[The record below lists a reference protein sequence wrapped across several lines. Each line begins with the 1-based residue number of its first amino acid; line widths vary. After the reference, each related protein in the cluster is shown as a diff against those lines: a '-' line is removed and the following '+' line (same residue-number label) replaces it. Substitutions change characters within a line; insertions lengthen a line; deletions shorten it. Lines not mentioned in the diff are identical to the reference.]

1 MARISTYQRD
11 TVVTK
16 RDKVIGTDFS
26 GSKTK
31 NFTLEDI
38 SGFLRNTN
46 AVGIATQFNFKF
58 VTDVRGVQTISF
70 DPLAA
75 GDTFNN
81 VTSFVLSK
89 FDDNNNNI
97 SEYLKTY
104 AGRQI
109 IIVKLDDYSNFGLF
123 DVASVVDHDSLSDY
137 LTVTVTNRTN
147 QGSFIADKYY
157 GLAIFA
163 GGDNDKHNSKTFT
176 SGTFY
181 TNGVL
186 NEEELEGKLMK
197 YFDFTHNLDKFP
209 SISVKQSSN
218 LLVAYT
224 SIKHI
229 NNNKVRVYFNGITSG
244 DVYAN

>member
-16 RDKVIGTDFS
+16 NDKVIGTDSS
-26 GSKTK
+26 GSITK
-31 NFTLEDI
+31 NFKLEDI
-38 SGFLRNTN
+38 AGFLSSTN

-58 VTDVRGVQTISF
+58 VTSNRSVQTISF

-75 GDTFNN
+75 GDTFDN

-89 FDDNNNNI
+89 FDAENNNV

-104 AGRQI
+104 ASKQI
-109 IIVKLDDYSNFGLF
+109 VIVRLDDYSNFGLF
-123 DVASVVDHDSLSDY
+123 DVASVADHASLSDY

-163 GGDNDKHNSKTFT
+163 EGDKH
-176 SGTFY
+176 Y
-181 TNGVL
+181 
-186 NEEELEGKLMK
+186 
-197 YFDFTHNLDKFP
+197 THNQGSASATWNVSHNLNKFP
-209 SISVKQSSN
+209 SATVVLSTGQKG
-218 LLVAYT
+218 Y
-224 SIKHI
+224 
-229 NNNKVRVYFNGITSG
+229 G
-244 DVYAN
+244 DVTYIDSNSLTVSFAGAETGKAYIN

>member
-16 RDKVIGTDFS
+16 NDKVIGTDSS
-26 GSKTK
+26 GSITK
-31 NFTLEDI
+31 NFKLEDI
-38 SGFLRNTN
+38 AGFLRNTN
-46 AVGIATQFNFKF
+46 AIGIATQFNFKF
-58 VTDVRGVQTISF
+58 VTNVRGVQTISF

-75 GDTFNN
+75 GDTFDN

-89 FDDNNNNI
+89 FDANNNNI

-104 AGRQI
+104 ASKQI
-109 IIVKLDDYSNFGLF
+109 VIVRLNDYSNFGLF
-123 DVASVVDHDSLSDY
+123 DVASVADHPSLSDY

-147 QGSFIADKYY
+147 QGSFIADKHY

-163 GGDNDKHNSKTFT
+163 EGDKHNSKTFT

-186 NEEELEGKLMK
+186 NEEELDGKLMK
-197 YFDFTHNLDKFP
+197 YFDFTHNLNKFP

-244 DVYAN
+244 NVYAN

>member
-16 RDKVIGTDFS
+16 NDKVIGTDSS
-26 GSKTK
+26 GSITK
-31 NFTLEDI
+31 NFKLEDI
-38 SGFLRNTN
+38 AGFLRNTN

-58 VTDVRGVQTISF
+58 VDSVRDVQTISF
-70 DPLAA
+70 DPIAS

-89 FDDNNNNI
+89 FDVNNNNV

-104 AGRQI
+104 ASKQI
-109 IIVKLDDYSNFGLF
+109 VIVRLDDYSNFGLF
-123 DVASVVDHDSLSDY
+123 DVASVVDHPTLSDY

-163 GGDNDKHNSKTFT
+163 EGDKHSTHDQ
-176 SGTFY
+176 GTASA
-181 TNGVL
+181 TWEVA
-186 NEEELEGKLMK
+186 
-197 YFDFTHNLDKFP
+197 HNLNKFP
-209 SISVKQSSN
+209 SVTVVLSTGQKGYADVTYTDSN
-218 LLVAYT
+218 NLTITFTGAETGKAYM
-224 SIKHI
+224 
-229 NNNKVRVYFNGITSG
+229 N
-244 DVYAN
+244 